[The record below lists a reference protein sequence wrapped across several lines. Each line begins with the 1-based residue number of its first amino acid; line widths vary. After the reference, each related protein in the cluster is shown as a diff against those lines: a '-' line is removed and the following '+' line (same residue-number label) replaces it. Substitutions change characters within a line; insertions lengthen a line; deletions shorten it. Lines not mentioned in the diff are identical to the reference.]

1 MNNKSYDKIA
11 WLQQTQERLE
21 SANQK
26 IEELSRNYHTD
37 PSLLAEVIS
46 FGSRFYNYSV
56 RNTQLSYSQNPNAC
70 YCLLYTSRCV

>member
-37 PSLLAEVIS
+37 PSLLSGRCIFNYA
-46 FGSRFYNYSV
+46 RFSLWN
-56 RNTQLSYSQNPNAC
+56 
-70 YCLLYTSRCV
+70 